1 MEGEVASKVSSG
13 DREGIQETDEKE
25 EEGGRVKNRCQ
36 ETEAN
41 AGGLRPPVAVQD
53 GRASTGSSCV
63 KAAASSDA
71 EQNSQSSHLSSEDIL
86 GSASASSFSSLSFHA
101 FAHAASSSTSLRPQ
115 STSSD
120 ASFPLPSSSS
130 TRSSAPSESS
140 ASSCSGSSSASSPS
154 SLSTSSTSSSSS
166 SSSAS
171 SSSSSAS
178 PSSFSSAASPA
189 SSSAVRSSS
198 SGGAESE
205 RDTGRQAGRLHAMSS
220 LVAEAVCSQQVVLGL
235 KSICKEL
242 VENAIDAG
250 ATTVEVRFVDGGM
263 ASVEVRDNGSGIA
276 PQDFPMLGRR
286 HATSKINKFTDLYS
300 ALDTMGFRGE
310 ALASLCALSDVE
322 ILTRTASEPFATRL
336 RFDHHGKIIHQEP
349 AAREVGTS
357 VTVSNLFA
365 SLPLRRRAL
374 RQQRQKH
381 LQESLAFLQK
391 FALLHADDCRILV
404 TDFTPAN
411 SSRSA
416 EASSGSQRRNGG
428 SSVTLLNTRGTAT
441 RLLDAAVTVYG
452 ERQMQQCTQVSLAG
466 AEPGREWS
474 VEALLSRPPLGVRTS
489 ALQLFF
495 VNKRV
500 VEFPPLLQKL
510 INKKYREVCSRHCFP
525 IVIAFATVA
534 PHLLEVNLR
543 KDKQEVLLA
552 VEKEIT
558 EALLKTI
565 TDFVAPTVASFQTVR
580 GFSQL
585 PRGVSFS
592 SSAEASSRGSCS
604 SSTLTQRSPPSD
616 FSSPSQPPRL
626 PSESCSSSLP
636 LEESCSPSL
645 PSEESCSSSPHTA
658 FRSPAA
664 AAKRETDRQEEDGTS
679 RGESTR
685 QRAGVDEARLRL
697 AQLGEQSGETR
708 DLKLSGDLKEGD
720 RSTRE
725 PTSVPEKENV
735 ADETFISCF
744 SSVSSPPFLSASS
757 FPALDSTSSCPPSA
771 VPSNLSALE
780 GETRDVHDD
789 HDEEGDRT
797 RRRRATSP
805 QTQCSSDE
813 ENLPLSVRLEKKPTD
828 QRRSSFHSSSSTA
841 CFSSSSSL
849 VSQESSSFSASKKGR
864 TLHPSK
870 PKDAEVT
877 VASSESSSPCSLFP
891 ASRWGSPDGGAERE
905 REEQEKADQA
915 KGKRSEEADAFGS
928 FERRRKA
935 RKGVPSRAQL
945 KRREDEFVSESKLLK
960 ETVASAVAECHCTEE
975 DLEALYGASDAE
987 TGDETKHEAV
997 SSSSSSPASSSSSSF
1012 SSSSASSSAS
1022 PCASSFRFSDC
1033 PAAFSFA
1040 SSSDT
1045 QVIGAF
1051 DPGTSSM
1058 FLDKRAFREMKI
1070 VGQFNQGFIIGCL
1083 LSRVPSGA
1091 CPPDASGGSHE
1102 FRQVPQTP
1110 DHVSPSFSASSSS
1123 SSSSASASS
1132 FSSSLQSALPAS
1144 KREVR
1149 SLFIVDQHASDEKKR
1164 FEDLNEGFKPATQP
1178 LLIPLRLHL
1187 PVDMARAV
1195 SDFDREIRE
1204 NGFRVTIARE
1214 RRRLPEREERDATCA
1229 GEASEDAADASVEDE
1244 LVISLSALPVVEGR
1258 QLKEEDFIEFL
1269 AALLH
1274 DEEGHATAARWRRRR
1289 RRRRKRT
1296 TELTQKRGEP
1306 PETPEKPS
1314 EEAGARGGDAAR
1326 GPQAAADEVD
1336 VQQGSGSEKRA
1347 DEDDSDEGEEESE
1360 EDDAHAFHHRVL
1372 LCRPKK
1378 VWEILASRAC
1388 RSAIMIGDSL
1398 TVNQMQTVL
1407 KNLATLHLPFNCPH
1421 GRPTVRHLFDLHLP
1435 AVYPPEREARPVP
1448 WERQTEEN
1456 EAEKEGSGE
1465 AEEEGS
1471 GEAAKG
1477 EEEFDKVEERT
1488 WRERMND
1495 EMEATG
1501 NWGGRRGEQR
1511 RLKGED
1517 ASSPDKKK
1525 GGVERREEK
1534 QATRRREE
1542 EGDVVGGRFRLRR
1555 KRCREEK
1562 KRGEKRR
1569 KKKKVEQSTRIGKD
1583 LSAEQHRELTK
1594 AQAHR
1599 QEEKDHQAIFAEEKG
1614 LFDEDDPDVVAD
1626 GEEKNEQNCL
1636 SLRDWKEDDRGFD
1649 ATSRVPQMK
1658 LYELSFDGHK

>member
-1 MEGEVASKVSSG
+1 
-13 DREGIQETDEKE
+13 
-25 EEGGRVKNRCQ
+25 
-36 ETEAN
+36 
-41 AGGLRPPVAVQD
+41 
-53 GRASTGSSCV
+53 
-63 KAAASSDA
+63 
-71 EQNSQSSHLSSEDIL
+71 
-86 GSASASSFSSLSFHA
+86 
-101 FAHAASSSTSLRPQ
+101 
-115 STSSD
+115 
-120 ASFPLPSSSS
+120 
-130 TRSSAPSESS
+130 PSE
-140 ASSCSGSSSASSPS
+140 
-154 SLSTSSTSSSSS
+154 
-166 SSSAS
+166 
-171 SSSSSAS
+171 
-178 PSSFSSAASPA
+178 
-189 SSSAVRSSS
+189 
-198 SGGAESE
+198 
-205 RDTGRQAGRLHAMSS
+205 
-220 LVAEAVCSQQVVLGL
+220 
-235 KSICKEL
+235 
-242 VENAIDAG
+242 
-250 ATTVEVRFVDGGM
+250 
-263 ASVEVRDNGSGIA
+263 
-276 PQDFPMLGRR
+276 
-286 HATSKINKFTDLYS
+286 
-300 ALDTMGFRGE
+300 
-310 ALASLCALSDVE
+310 
-322 ILTRTASEPFATRL
+322 
-336 RFDHHGKIIHQEP
+336 
-349 AAREVGTS
+349 
-357 VTVSNLFA
+357 
-365 SLPLRRRAL
+365 
-374 RQQRQKH
+374 
-381 LQESLAFLQK
+381 
-391 FALLHADDCRILV
+391 
-404 TDFTPAN
+404 
-411 SSRSA
+411 
-416 EASSGSQRRNGG
+416 
-428 SSVTLLNTRGTAT
+428 
-441 RLLDAAVTVYG
+441 
-452 ERQMQQCTQVSLAG
+452 
-466 AEPGREWS
+466 
-474 VEALLSRPPLGVRTS
+474 
-489 ALQLFF
+489 
-495 VNKRV
+495 
-500 VEFPPLLQKL
+500 
-510 INKKYREVCSRHCFP
+510 
-525 IVIAFATVA
+525 
-534 PHLLEVNLR
+534 
-543 KDKQEVLLA
+543 
-552 VEKEIT
+552 
-558 EALLKTI
+558 
-565 TDFVAPTVASFQTVR
+565 
-580 GFSQL
+580 
-585 PRGVSFS
+585 
-592 SSAEASSRGSCS
+592 
-604 SSTLTQRSPPSD
+604 
-616 FSSPSQPPRL
+616 
-626 PSESCSSSLP
+626 ESCSPSLP
-636 LEESCSPSL
+636 SEESCSPSL

-708 DLKLSGDLKEGD
+708 DLKLSGGLKEGD

-813 ENLPLSVRLEKKPTD
+813 ENLPLSVRLEKKATD
-828 QRRSSFHSSSSTA
+828 QRRSSFHPSSSTA

-877 VASSESSSPCSLFP
+877 VASSESSSPYSLFP

-997 SSSSSSPASSSSSSF
+997 SSSSSSSPASSSSSSF

-1214 RRRLPEREERDATCA
+1214 RRRLPAREERDATCA

-1296 TELTQKRGEP
+1296 TELTQKRGKP

-1421 GRPTVRHLFDLHLP
+1421 GRPT
-1435 AVYPPEREARPVP
+1435 
-1448 WERQTEEN
+1448 
-1456 EAEKEGSGE
+1456 
-1465 AEEEGS
+1465 
-1471 GEAAKG
+1471 AAKG
-1477 EEEFDKVEERT
+1477 EEEFDKVEGRT
-1488 WRERMND
+1488 WRERTND

-1501 NWGGRRGEQR
+1501 NWGGRRGEQQ

-1525 GGVERREEK
+1525 GGVEERREEK

-1626 GEEKNEQNCL
+1626 GEEKNEQNCF